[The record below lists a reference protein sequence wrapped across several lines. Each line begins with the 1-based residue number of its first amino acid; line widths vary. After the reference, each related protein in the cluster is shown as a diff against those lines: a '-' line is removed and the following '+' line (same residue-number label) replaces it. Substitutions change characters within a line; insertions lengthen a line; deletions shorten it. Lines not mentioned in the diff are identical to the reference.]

1 MTSRI
6 NQLNFHINNN
16 RTWDSKWFSK
26 NNYKYNL
33 IEDLNIR
40 KIVNNVFESSNKIN
54 NVVIIDKCVLYKYQN
69 NYKLYIYVFFSNKF
83 FQQNTLYNYK
93 YNISDVK
100 GKLYKNYKLNSL
112 KKLLYTNYINSKKLE
127 CIRLIKNLI
136 PSDSNIQILVKD
148 IGLTNNPIK
157 HNVLTTR
164 SRLEIQKLLKR
175 YKKVKYYK
183 TLNMLFLSLA
193 FSKYFKNYYINANT
207 LCQFIKNQLL
217 LMNEGKK
224 DYKFNFYT
232 LLNLINVL
240 GLYYTN
246 LSNSNFKGLKLH
258 IKGRFLLNK
267 RKRVIILNIGKI
279 PLNTLDI
286 NIDYSHKQI
295 TKTSGTSSIKL
306 WINNTK

>member
-1 MTSRI
+1 
-6 NQLNFHINNN
+6 
-16 RTWDSKWFSK
+16 
-26 NNYKYNL
+26 
-33 IEDLNIR
+33 
-40 KIVNNVFESSNKIN
+40 
-54 NVVIIDKCVLYKYQN
+54 
-69 NYKLYIYVFFSNKF
+69 
-83 FQQNTLYNYK
+83 
-93 YNISDVK
+93 
-100 GKLYKNYKLNSL
+100 
-112 KKLLYTNYINSKKLE
+112 
-127 CIRLIKNLI
+127 
-136 PSDSNIQILVKD
+136 
-148 IGLTNNPIK
+148 
-157 HNVLTTR
+157 
-164 SRLEIQKLLKR
+164 
-175 YKKVKYYK
+175 
-183 TLNMLFLSLA
+183 
-193 FSKYFKNYYINANT
+193 
-207 LCQFIKNQLL
+207 
-217 LMNEGKK
+217 MNEGKK